1 MQTYNHTQKGKHRWL
16 VAAPLF
22 AVCVVVSMSDVFFPV
37 TAAVV
42 SSATYKT
49 DGATVLETTSGALL
63 REGTV
68 TVSSEEWTTL
78 TVGDFVLSG
87 WNGSFQVTLQQ
98 GVVTVAALTT
108 PVHVSDGMRSTL
120 VPAFMQWKGASL
132 AASGTTLQSWYAPR
146 MVQPLPAFFVTE
158 ALRSL
163 PPSTGINPLV
173 LPSFVSASDHFL
185 VAAFHPRTRDHA
197 RVLSAPVLNEDESRL
212 LLVLTPV
219 SDTLSD
225 GLDALALRQWQDRWM
240 QTVET
245 KEGVTLF
252 ADALPLLAAQL
263 TRFDALQYPQRVEVY
278 STAILTIADPI
289 ERNLTADARKLLQD
303 IRALRTERRLSSPI
317 PDPVIVAPSSVAA
330 SSSSAK
336 RVEVSA
342 DILVEQAAFAF
353 ANAGFMSTSQTI
365 LKPVGNIVEVSEI
378 VFGTAKGDTLLRFSY
393 DPQMDLVSAIHHEG
407 QILPYAISLA
417 RFTEWLKGE

>member
-1 MQTYNHTQKGKHRWL
+1 MQTHNHTQKGKHRWL

-22 AVCVVVSMSDVFFPV
+22 AVCVVVSMSDVFFPA
-37 TAAVV
+37 TAAVM

-78 TVGDFVLSG
+78 TAGDITLSG

-108 PVHVSDGMRSTL
+108 PVHVSDGTRSTL
-120 VPAFMQWKGASL
+120 VPAFMQWKGARL

-146 MVQPLPAFFVTE
+146 TVQPLPAFFVTD

-163 PPSTGINPLV
+163 PPSTGINPLA

-197 RVLSAPVLNEDESRL
+197 RVLSAPALNEDESRVL
-212 LLVLTPV
+212 LLLTPV

-263 TRFDALQYPQRVEVY
+263 TRFDTLQYPQRVEAY
-278 STAILTIADPI
+278 STAVLAIADPV
-289 ERNLTADARKLLQD
+289 EKNLTADARKRLQD
-303 IRALRTERRLSSPI
+303 IRTLRTQRRLASPI
-317 PDPVIVAPSSVAA
+317 PDPVAVASSSAA
-330 SSSSAK
+330 SSASSAK
-336 RVEVSA
+336 HVDVSP
-342 DILVEQAAFAF
+342 DILMQQAAFVL
-353 ANAGFMSTSQTI
+353 ANAGFMSTAHTI
-365 LKPVGNIVEVSEI
+365 LKPAGSVVEVSEI
-378 VFGTAKGDTLLRFSY
+378 VFGTANGDMTLRFSY
-393 DPQMDLVSAIHHEG
+393 DPQANLVSAIHHEG
-407 QILPYAISLA
+407 QILPYAISLQQ
-417 RFTEWLKGE
+417 FTEWLQGK